1 MQPNKK
7 YNLNEILTNDPL
19 GILDYKKRDAVKNND
34 QRLADSFHEINDF
47 FEAENREPEKVT
59 DIKERNLY
67 SRLKGIRENPD
78 KISFLKKYDKH
89 NLLENLEKLVKVD
102 SVDDIFNNDPLG
114 ILGDSGIDIHT
125 LKNVPEI
132 KKERASADF
141 VARRERCEDFEK
153 YEHIFKSIQDDL
165 KNNKKKLKKF
175 EHGDI
180 RKGSI
185 FVDKGILV
193 FVEDIQMAQEK
204 DFFGKDDG
212 RLVCIFE
219 NGTQSNMR
227 FRSLQKSLEING
239 QTVTENDSVAI
250 ISEDDIETGYIYIL
264 KSLSNDDRIV
274 TMKNLYKIG
283 FSSSDVKDRIKN
295 AEKDPT
301 YLMAPVAIVT
311 SFRVVNMNPHKLE
324 QLLHKFF
331 GSSRLEIDII
341 GLDGVIHS
349 PREWFIAPLNVI
361 ETAIEMI
368 VSGSIL
374 DYRYDSENE
383 VIIPISNIE
392 ET

>member
-1 MQPNKK
+1 MQPNKR
-7 YNLNEILTNDPL
+7 YNLDEILTNDPL

-34 QRLADSFHEINDF
+34 QRLVDSFHEINDF

-89 NLLENLEKLVKVD
+89 NLLENLEELVKVD

-125 LKNVPEI
+125 LKNIPEI
-132 KKERASADF
+132 KNTRGPSDF
-141 VARRERCEDFEK
+141 VARRSICEDFEK
-153 YEHIFKSIQDDL
+153 YEPLFKKIQNSISKGDQKLISFVDSSQIK
-165 KNNKKKLKKF
+165 KNTFFVANGVLGFVVDIEELKK
-175 EHGDI
+175 DDY
-180 RKGSI
+180 RSY
-185 FVDKGILV
+185 
-193 FVEDIQMAQEK
+193 
-204 DFFGKDDG
+204 DG
-212 RLVCIFE
+212 RLHCVFE
-219 NGTQSNMR
+219 NGTESNML
-227 FRSLQKSLEING
+227 FRSLIKTLQA
-239 QTVTENDSVAI
+239 DSSSKI
-250 ISEDDIETGYIYIL
+250 IHLRNIEVKDILPSDVETGYIYIL

-311 SFRVVNMNPHKLE
+311 SFKVVNMNPHKLE

-331 GSSRLEIDII
+331 GGSRLEIDII
-341 GLDGVIHS
+341 GLDGVVHS

-374 DYRYDSENE
+374 NYRYDSENE
-383 VIIPISNIE
+383 EIVLRN
-392 ET
+392 